1 MGLLDQSNV
10 IGSPIPCSMRGT
22 LSVGFVYTQS
32 EFPTT
37 DFVVGKFY
45 LLLSNFVC
53 RKIRWKMS
61 DGAHTRSEFPTTR
74 SDRTFPIGKSD
85 RVYGAL

>member
-1 MGLLDQSNV
+1 MYDRVYAALDSF
-10 IGSPIPCSMRGT
+10 CSSCRHAWH
-22 LSVGFVYTQS
+22 FVRRICVHA
-32 EFPTT
+32 

-74 SDRTFPIGKSD
+74 SDRTVSIGKSD
-85 RVYGAL
+85 RVYGALQLQK